1 MKPGPD
7 KSFDPDTALSAATAI
22 FKAHGFEGASM
33 SELTAAMGIGKKSLY
48 DTFGNKRA
56 LFQKC
61 VQAYAAE
68 NAANFRAMLL
78 DSGSPRENLRALL
91 QKFVDFHTEPC
102 SHGCLLGSSMAD
114 FDVNDANE
122 VSFLKSA
129 LKQLEEVFFDAFTK
143 ARGLGEISNQID
155 PRSAARLLI
164 CVTQGTALVG
174 RTGVGR
180 EYVAQSYEQLEQI
193 LL

>member
-7 KSFDPDTALSAATAI
+7 KSFDPDIALSAATAV

-56 LFQKC
+56 LFQQC
-61 VQAYAAE
+61 VHAYAVE
-68 NAANFRAMLL
+68 NAANFRALL
-78 DSGSPRENLRALL
+78 LESGSSRENLRKLL
-91 QKFVDFHTEPC
+91 SKFVDMHADDC
-102 SHGCLLGSSMAD
+102 SHGCLLGSCMAD
-114 FDVNDANE
+114 FDANDANE
-122 VSFLKSA
+122 VEFLKSA
-129 LKQLEEVFFDAFTK
+129 LEQLENVFFDAFAQ
-143 ARGLGEISNQID
+143 ARSQGEISNQVD

-164 CVTQGTALVG
+164 CFTQGAALVG
-174 RTGVGR
+174 RTAVGR
-180 EYVAQSYEQLEQI
+180 EYLAQSYKQLEEI